1 MPDNITNQ
9 VESVPIPAGISSY
22 SELKNKPKTQNEE
35 MGQKEFL
42 LLFTTQLQNQNPLDP
57 MDNEAFVAQLA
68 QFSQLE
74 ATVNMSES
82 MTGLV
87 DTLKGDRMLQG
98 ANLIGKKVMTGNG
111 HATLEEG
118 KNISAVISLPNGA
131 DKIELTVY
139 DMSGAKIHQASTGRR
154 MPGDVTISWDGTDG
168 SGKRLEP
175 GEYRIVANVASLGEN
190 VQIPITTPSVIKSV
204 TYSAEDSDL
213 ILETVGGGSVRLS
226 KVNKIEN

>member
-1 MPDNITNQ
+1 MVDSLAN
-9 VESVPIPAGISSY
+9 EIPAGIASY
-22 SELKNKPKTQNEE
+22 SEFKNKPKTQNEE

-98 ANLIGKKVMTGNG
+98 ASLIGKKVMTGNG
-111 HATLEEG
+111 YATLEEG
-118 KNISAVISLPNGA
+118 KNISATISIPNGA
-131 DKIELTVY
+131 DKIELAVY
-139 DMSGAKIHQASTGRR
+139 DSSGSKVHAASTGRR
-154 MPGDVTISWDGTDG
+154 MPGDVTISWDGTDA
-168 SGKRLEP
+168 SGNRMPE
-175 GEYRIVANVASLGEN
+175 GEYRIIANVSSLGEN
-190 VQIPITTPSVIKSV
+190 VQIPITTPSIIKSV
-204 TYSAEDSDL
+204 TYSPEDSDL
-213 ILETVGGGSVRLS
+213 ILETVGGGSIRLS
-226 KVNKIEN
+226 KVNKIES

>member
-1 MPDNITNQ
+1 MAQTFANK
-9 VESVPIPAGISSY
+9 IPEGIASY
-22 SELKNKPKTQNEE
+22 TEFKNKPKTQNEE

-98 ANLIGKKVMTGNG
+98 SSLIGKKVMTGNG
-111 HATLEEG
+111 YATLEDD

-131 DKIELTVY
+131 DDIQLAVY
-139 DMSGAKIHQASTGRR
+139 DMAGAKIHEASAGRR
-154 MPGDVTISWDGTDG
+154 MPGDVTIKWDGTDAA
-168 SGKRLEP
+168 GKRLP
-175 GEYRIVANVASLGEN
+175 AGQYRIVANVSSLGEN
-190 VQIPITTPSVIKSV
+190 TQIPITTPSVIKSV
-204 TYSAEDSDL
+204 TYSPEESDL
-213 ILETVGGGSVRLS
+213 ILETVGGGSIRLS
-226 KVNKIEN
+226 KVNKIES